1 FKWSLVPFYI
11 IAQLTGG
18 AIGSFL
24 VWLSYKDHFNETT
37 DEGLILACHSTIPN
51 IRRYTSNFTT
61 ETIGTLIL
69 VLGVIYLVSTRL
81 VDGQLLKTITIEGKK
96 VGFGLG
102 ALSALPVGL
111 LVLGIGLSLGGPTG
125 YAINPARDLSPRIM
139 HAVLPIPNKG
149 TNDWSYAWIPVAA
162 PIVGG
167 LLAAGLYVLLTG

>member
-1 FKWSLVPFYI
+1 SLIPFYI

-37 DEGLILACHSTIPN
+37 DEGRILACHSTMPN

-69 VLGVIYLVSTRL
+69 VLGVIYLVSPGFVD
-81 VDGQLLKTITIEGKK
+81 VDGQLLKKITIEGKK

-102 ALSALPVGL
+102 ALSSLPVGL

-139 HAVLPIPNKG
+139 HALF
-149 TNDWSYAWIPVAA
+149 
-162 PIVGG
+162 
-167 LLAAGLYVLLTG
+167 